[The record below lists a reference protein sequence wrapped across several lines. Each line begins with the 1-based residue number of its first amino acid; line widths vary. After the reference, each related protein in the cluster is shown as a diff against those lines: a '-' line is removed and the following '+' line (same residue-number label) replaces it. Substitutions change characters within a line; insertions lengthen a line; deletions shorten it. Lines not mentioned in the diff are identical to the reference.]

1 VRVVRP
7 TALVADAADVLG
19 AVRDDVV
26 VVGAAA
32 VEIVL
37 ARTRAVVTPT
47 LDIDLV
53 VTAEQAEAV
62 VRHLEDERFRPSVR
76 PHERGFTWV
85 RDELSVQLVRS
96 FHPFPRGPAAQL
108 PENTAF
114 AMAAEPGHRD
124 LVAFEAEP
132 ERPRLTCVRPLCL
145 VALKQAAFGRVRS
158 VDARPVARD
167 FHDVHLLLRHAE
179 EQLAADVP
187 SAGYE
192 VKARAR
198 RAIQQLAAGG
208 DATAAA
214 ARELLRTGEADTQRA
229 AEDEVLRTAARCER
243 RLFG

>member
-7 TALVADAADVLG
+7 TVLVEDAADALG
-19 AVRDDVV
+19 AVRDDVI

-32 VEIVL
+32 VEIAL

-47 LDIDLV
+47 LDVDLV
-53 VTAEQAEAV
+53 IAVERVEAV

-85 RDELSVQLVRS
+85 REDLSVQLVRS
-96 FHPFPRGPAAQL
+96 FHPFPRGAAARL

-114 AMAAEPGHRD
+114 AMAADPANHD
-124 LVAFEAEP
+124 PVAFEAEP

-145 VALKQAAFGRVRS
+145 VALKEAAFGRVRG
-158 VDARPVARD
+158 AEAMPVRRD
-167 FHDVHLLLRHAE
+167 YHDVHLLLRHAE

-198 RAIQQLAAGG
+198 RAVEQLAAGG
-208 DATAAA
+208 AATSAAA
-214 ARELLRTGEADTQRA
+214 QELRRTGEADTQRA
-229 AEDEVLRTAARCER
+229 AEDEVMRTAARCER